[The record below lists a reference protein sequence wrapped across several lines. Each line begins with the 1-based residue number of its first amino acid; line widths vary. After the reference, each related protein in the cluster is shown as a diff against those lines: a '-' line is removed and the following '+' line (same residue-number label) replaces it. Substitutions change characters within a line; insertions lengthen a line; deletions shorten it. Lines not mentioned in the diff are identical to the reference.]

1 MKTIA
6 RWRRKFFD
14 IWVAFCCIRRM
25 IFGDTG
31 RLVKET
37 TAMQDLDATD
47 RRILTVL
54 QKEGRVTNAE
64 LSERIN
70 LSPSACH
77 RRVQR
82 LEEEG
87 YIAGYVALLD
97 ARRMGRPTT
106 VFVEIT
112 LQGQADDLLDRFERE
127 VARVPDILECHLMA
141 GSADYLLKIIAQD
154 TEDFARIHRQ
164 YLSRLPGVAQMQSSF
179 ALRTVVKTTA
189 MSV

>member
-1 MKTIA
+1 M
-6 RWRRKFFD
+6 
-14 IWVAFCCIRRM
+14 
-25 IFGDTG
+25 
-31 RLVKET
+31 
-37 TAMQDLDATD
+37 DLDATD

-54 QKEGRVTNAE
+54 QKEGRITNAE

-82 LEEEG
+82 LEEDG

-97 ARRMGRPTT
+97 TRKMGRPTT

-112 LQGQADDLLDRFERE
+112 LQGQADDVLEHFERE
-127 VARVPDILECHLMA
+127 VARVPDIMECHLMA
-141 GSADYLLKIIAQD
+141 GTADYLLKVLARD

-164 YLSRLPGVAQMQSSF
+164 YLARLPGVAQMQSSF
-179 ALRTVVKTTA
+179 ALRTVFKTTA
-189 MSV
+189 IAV